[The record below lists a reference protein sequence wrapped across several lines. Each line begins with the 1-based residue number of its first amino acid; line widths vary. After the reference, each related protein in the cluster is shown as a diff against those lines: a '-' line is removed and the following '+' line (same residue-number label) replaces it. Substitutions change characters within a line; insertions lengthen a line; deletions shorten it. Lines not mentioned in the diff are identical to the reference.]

1 MTPTCLLNYRLFRPN
16 RVTQVPIVKELHL
29 FCVSS
34 SMTDEVTLES
44 FGNLL
49 ILNFL
54 MLYDLVDPTFNEDLS
69 DFVSPPSPLRQKS
82 QQDLLSLPL

>member
-1 MTPTCLLNYRLFRPN
+1 MRPTCLLNYRLFRTN

-69 DFVSPPSPLRQKS
+69 DFVSPPSPLRQKP